1 MTSLARHF
9 CSLKEIS
16 DSEKWVVAEIG
27 PGSACRIEDKFL
39 FLGLR
44 TALVSGIQMIYF
56 LKENDQKLIDAAD
69 GVGLR
74 WVEGLRNLYL
84 CHILPLD

>member
-9 CSLKEIS
+9 CSLKVIS
-16 DSEKWVVAEIG
+16 DSEKLATAEIG
-27 PGSACRIEDKFL
+27 LGSACQIEDKFL

-44 TALVSGIQMIYF
+44 TALVSEIQKIYF
-56 LKENDQKLIDAAD
+56 VKENDQKLIDAAD
-69 GVGLR
+69 GVSLR